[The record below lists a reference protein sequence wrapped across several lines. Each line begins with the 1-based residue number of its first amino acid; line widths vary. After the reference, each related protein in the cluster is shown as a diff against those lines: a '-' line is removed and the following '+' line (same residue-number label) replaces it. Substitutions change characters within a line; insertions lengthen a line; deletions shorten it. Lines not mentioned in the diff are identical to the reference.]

1 MCRIKLCCIM
11 IILLLLVFLVC
22 LANNTNNVSNVCN
35 VRNVNNKQLRINYES
50 KGLPLTTNSNSSI
63 KDTHVPNITII
74 GSMHGNEPAG
84 HYAINSIVH
93 NNELEKYSNIVN
105 FYLFND
111 PNEYGRLDNTR
122 NSLWGDLNRLW
133 PHKYNKNV
141 NNENCVYPIRVLL
154 PYVQKADL
162 VIDIHEAV
170 GFNRCERSL
179 GNTIYINKPE
189 VYGLM
194 QGIIDERNALNKNA
208 NMDDCNRWDL
218 KTKLPDNSTKLGV
231 PIDQYIST
239 IPNENRTTYILIEIP
254 GQKDVQPLEERV
266 ELAKYFIHKIMEKYK
281 LLI

>member
-1 MCRIKLCCIM
+1 MCCIKLWCIM
-11 IILLLLVFLVC
+11 IILIFIIFLVC
-22 LANNTNNVSNVCN
+22 NTKNTNKLKINANNTNQLKISYE
-35 VRNVNNKQLRINYES
+35 NN
-50 KGLPLTTNSNSSI
+50 GLPLTTNSSYI
-63 KDTHVPNITII
+63 IEDTHVPNITII

-84 HYAINSIVH
+84 HFAINSIIQ
-93 NNELEKYSNIVN
+93 NNELEKYSNIIN

-111 PNEYGRLDNTR
+111 PNEYGRLNNTR

-133 PHKYNKNV
+133 PHKYNKDT
-141 NNENCVYPIRVLL
+141 NNNNYVYPIRVLL

-179 GNTIYINKPE
+179 GNTIYINKPS

-194 QGIIDERNALNKNA
+194 QGIIDDRNVLNKNA

-218 KTKLPDNSTKLGV
+218 KTKLPNNGTKLGV

-239 IPNENRTTYILIEIP
+239 IPDEDRTTYILIEIP
-254 GQKDVQPLEERV
+254 GQNNVQPLEERV
-266 ELAKYFIHKIMEKYK
+266 GLAKYFIHKIMENYN
-281 LLI
+281 LFI